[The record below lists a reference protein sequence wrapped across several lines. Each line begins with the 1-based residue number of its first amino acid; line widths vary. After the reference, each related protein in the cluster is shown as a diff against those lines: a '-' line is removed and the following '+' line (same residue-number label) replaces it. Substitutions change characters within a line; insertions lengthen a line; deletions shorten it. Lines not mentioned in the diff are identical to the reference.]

1 MRSRLRF
8 GVTAIF
14 GPSGSG
20 KTTLLNCIAGLI
32 TPDEGEI
39 EVPGQVVF
47 SSSRGRNVPPEKRGF
62 GYVFQEAALFPHMSV
77 RENLMYGYKLTPA
90 ERRTTR
96 PEHLVEL
103 FRLSPIMD
111 RGVANLS
118 GGERQRVAL
127 ARALATSPELLLLD
141 EPLASLD
148 VGFQGVIM
156 EYLKRV
162 WRELRTP
169 MVYVSH
175 SISEVMSLAE
185 SVLVLSDGRPV
196 IHARPSQALVHPG
209 VSAMADFATL
219 ENILEAEVLSATS
232 DDGLAQL
239 RVGNSRLLASGVRRQ
254 SGETVMISIGA
265 GDIILTL
272 DVPSRISAR
281 NVVAAVV
288 EEIHTLDSRVLVYT
302 DVGARIVA
310 EITPSALRD
319 LDLRNGQPV
328 YLIIKTNSILV
339 LDAPEQR
346 SG

>member
-1 MRSRLRF
+1 M
-8 GVTAIF
+8 
-14 GPSGSG
+14 
-20 KTTLLNCIAGLI
+20 
-32 TPDEGEI
+32 
-39 EVPGQVVF
+39 
-47 SSSRGRNVPPEKRGF
+47 
-62 GYVFQEAALFPHMSV
+62 FQEAALFPHMNV

-127 ARALATSPELLLLD
+127 ARALATSPKLLLLD

-148 VGFQGVIM
+148 VGFQGIIM

-196 IHARPSQALVHPG
+196 VHARPSKALVHPG
-209 VSAMADFATL
+209 D
-219 ENILEAEVLSATS
+219 IRCRR
-232 DDGLAQL
+232 L
-239 RVGNSRLLASGVRRQ
+239 R
-254 SGETVMISIGA
+254 I
-265 GDIILTL
+265 
-272 DVPSRISAR
+272 P
-281 NVVAAVV
+281 
-288 EEIHTLDSRVLVYT
+288 
-302 DVGARIVA
+302 
-310 EITPSALRD
+310 
-319 LDLRNGQPV
+319 
-328 YLIIKTNSILV
+328 
-339 LDAPEQR
+339 
-346 SG
+346 